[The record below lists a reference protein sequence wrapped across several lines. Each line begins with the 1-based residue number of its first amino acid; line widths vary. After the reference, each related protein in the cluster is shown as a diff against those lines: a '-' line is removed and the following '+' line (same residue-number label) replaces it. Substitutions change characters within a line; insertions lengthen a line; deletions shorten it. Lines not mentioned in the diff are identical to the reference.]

1 MKRFDASFG
10 SNDEVNRT
18 QSTLQESIGVL
29 RDKDIIDGKLVTAD
43 ITTAGTN
50 IPHGL
55 GRNYKGYIV
64 VRTVKSDGS
73 KFTGSIYEDVGSE
86 RSIFLKLDT
95 TADVTVTVWVF

>member
-1 MKRFDASFG
+1 MKRFDPSYG
-10 SNDEVNRT
+10 TSPETDRLQSVT
-18 QSTLQESIGVL
+18 QDSLGFL
-29 RDKDIIDGKLVTAD
+29 RDKEILDGKLVTAD

-64 VRTVKSDGS
+64 VRTVKSDGT

-86 RSIFLKLDT
+86 RSIYLKLDT
-95 TADVTVTVWVF
+95 TVDVTVTAWVF